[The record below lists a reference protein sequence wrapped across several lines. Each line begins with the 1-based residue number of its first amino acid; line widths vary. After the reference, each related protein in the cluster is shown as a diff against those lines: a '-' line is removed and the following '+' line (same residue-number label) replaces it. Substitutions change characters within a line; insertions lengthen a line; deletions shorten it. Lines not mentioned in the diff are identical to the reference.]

1 MINCFRTTEIDKCI
15 QTNNFNKAK
24 QDNSVHRSC
33 QVFQYQ
39 IDNTLCQF
47 SSVQWLSHVRLF
59 VTPCTGARQASL
71 SITYS
76 QSLPKLM
83 SLESVMPSSH
93 LILCHPLLLLP
104 SIFPSIR
111 VFSDES
117 VLPIRWPEYWSFSF
131 SISPSNEYSNI

>member
-83 SLESVMPSSH
+83 SLESVMPSNH
-93 LILCHPLLLLP
+93 LILCHSFLLLP
-104 SIFPSIR
+104 SVFPSIR
-111 VFSDES
+111 VFFFFSELALRIS
-117 VLPIRWPEYWSFSF
+117 WPKY
-131 SISPSNEYSNI
+131 